1 MENASKA
8 LIIAGAILLSIV
20 LISLGLIVVNRTQ
33 NTVKNANVD
42 QQEIT
47 SFNNQFESYVGKNK
61 TAAQVLS
68 LAQAVQA
75 SNVAEQSNGT
85 QRYIQFDKGSLDGT
99 ASGTTVSEIGDA
111 TVDINTVSRLKSSI
125 RYTITIQYDS
135 KTGYV
140 CAVAYTDGESG
151 HDSYYSMSYE
161 SYSEK

>member
-68 LAQAVQA
+68 LAQAVQS

-85 QRYIQFDKGSLDGT
+85 NRYIEFNADKTEQLPGNAEGSTPESIPTILISKFS
-99 ASGTTVSEIGDA
+99 A
-111 TVDINTVSRLKSSI
+111 LPSSK
-125 RYTITIQYDS
+125 RYEITIQYD
-135 KTGYV
+135 KVTGYV
-140 CAVAYTDGESG
+140 CKVAYN
-151 HDSYYSMSYE
+151 Y
-161 SYSEK
+161 

>member
-75 SNVAEQSNGT
+75 SNVAEKSNGT
-85 QRYIQFDKGSLDGT
+85 KRYIEFGKGALAGT
-99 ASGTTVSEIGDA
+99 ASGDTYDDRSGEPP
-111 TVDINTVSRLKSSI
+111 SLK
-125 RYTITIQYDS
+125 QM
-135 KTGYV
+135 KV
-140 CAVAYTDGESG
+140 
-151 HDSYYSMSYE
+151 
-161 SYSEK
+161 K